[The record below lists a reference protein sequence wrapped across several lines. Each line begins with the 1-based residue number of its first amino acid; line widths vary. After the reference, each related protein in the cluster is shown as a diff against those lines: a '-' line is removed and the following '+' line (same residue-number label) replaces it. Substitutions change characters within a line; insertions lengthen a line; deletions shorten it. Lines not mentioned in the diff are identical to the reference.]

1 MALKN
6 TMIGLTLL
14 VSLYCSAQQN
24 YWELH
29 QIVTDSARVFTSPE
43 IEGLKTKLTNFE
55 SETTNQVVVLTIES
69 LGHQTIEE
77 YAYGTFN
84 QNKLGQKEEDNGILI
99 VFSKNDRQVRIEV
112 GYGLEPY
119 ITDAVA
125 SRIIR
130 NTMIPEFKEENYFIG
145 LDLATDQ
152 IITFLNEPEALK
164 EFKEEIASE
173 GDING
178 WVKLFM
184 GLFLSIFVAA
194 GGFLLYKSYAGVV
207 EMFRGMMI
215 GKLGLLQGVFM
226 VIFGMLPML
235 FALVFIGM
243 PLFFAT
249 MIFDFG
255 IQWENHENML
265 DDFSW
270 IYWVIGGF
278 FLFTVTLAIIKI
290 LIKGKEDFKFSLYKN
305 DQTYMRKTF
314 SSSGSHSFGSSSGSS
329 FGGSSSSF
337 SGGGGSSGG
346 GGASGSW

>member
-1 MALKN
+1 MALKH
-6 TMIGLTLL
+6 TMIGLTLF
-14 VSLYCSAQQN
+14 VSLCCAAQQN
-24 YWELH
+24 YLELH
-29 QIVTDSARVFTSPE
+29 QIVTDSARVFTSQE
-43 IEGLKTKLTNFE
+43 IEDLKSKLTNFE
-55 SETTNQVVVLTIES
+55 SETSHQLVVLTIEE
-69 LGHQTIEE
+69 LGNQTIEE
-77 YAYGTFN
+77 YAFGTFN
-84 QNKLGQKEEDNGILI
+84 QNKLGQKDKDNGILI
-99 VFSKNDRQVRIEV
+99 VFAKNDRQVRIEV

-119 ITDAVA
+119 ITDGVA

-130 NTMIPEFKEENYFIG
+130 NTMIPEFKEEDYFTGI
-145 LDLATDQ
+145 DLATTQ
-152 IITFLNEPEALK
+152 IITFLNEPEALE
-164 EFKEEIASE
+164 EFKQEIASE
-173 GDING
+173 GDMNG

-194 GGFLLYKSYAGVV
+194 GGFLFYKSYSGIV

-226 VIFGMLPML
+226 VFFGILPML
-235 FALVFIGM
+235 FALVFVGM

-249 MIFDFG
+249 MIFDMG
-255 IQWENHENML
+255 IHWDNYETML

-278 FLFTVTLAIIKI
+278 FLFTMTLAIVKI
-290 LIKGKEDFKFSLYKN
+290 LIKGKDGFKLSLYKN
-305 DQTYMRKTF
+305 DSTYMRKTF

-329 FGGSSSSF
+329 SGGSSSF